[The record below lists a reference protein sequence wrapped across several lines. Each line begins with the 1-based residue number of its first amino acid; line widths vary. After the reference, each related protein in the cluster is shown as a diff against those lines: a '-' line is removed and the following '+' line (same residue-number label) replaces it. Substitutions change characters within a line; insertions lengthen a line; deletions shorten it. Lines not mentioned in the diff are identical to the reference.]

1 MRPSEWLARLRP
13 SATGTMALAAAAF
26 GLLAVFGIRGHVA
39 EQVALERERLAPQQA
54 SLQVVAAKRDLAV
67 GTIVDAD
74 TMAVRALPADGLPG
88 SVVRPERF
96 DAVEGGRLTVALKA
110 GEPLI
115 AATVVR
121 PDTAAL
127 AARVRSGVRAITIA
141 VDEVNALSGM
151 LQPGDRID
159 LLVSA
164 RAPARTAAD
173 AIADVTV
180 PLMQDIPVLA
190 VGRQF
195 RASTGS
201 SPDAAPR
208 PYTTITIEAE
218 PVQAQKLI
226 VAQRSGRL
234 TAMLRN
240 PDDRGAMARA
250 PMDIGRLLDA
260 APAPGAGRRTE
271 IIVGGRGALERRTQ
285 PTEGVLPHAAASA
298 IANRESL
305 Q

>member
-1 MRPSEWLARLRP
+1 MRAFAWFSRLRP
-13 SATGTMALAAAAF
+13 SPTGAMALAAAAF

-39 EQVALERERLAPQQA
+39 EQVAFERERLAPHRPT
-54 SLQVVAAKRDLAV
+54 LQVVAAKRDLAA

-74 TMAVRALPADGLPG
+74 TMAVRDLPADGLPG
-88 SVVRPERF
+88 SVVRPEGF

-115 AATVVR
+115 GTVVAR
-121 PDTAAL
+121 PDATAL

-164 RAPARTAAD
+164 RPPVRTAAD
-173 AIADVTV
+173 TNADVTV
-180 PLMQDIPVLA
+180 PLMQDVPILA

-195 RASTGS
+195 KASA
-201 SPDAAPR
+201 DAAPGANAR

-218 PVQAQKLI
+218 PLQAQKLI

-240 PDDRGAMARA
+240 PEDRGAMTRA

-260 APAPGAGRRTE
+260 APASAAGRRTE
-271 IIVGGRGALERRTQ
+271 IIVGGRGALERQLQ
-285 PTEGVLPHAAASA
+285 PAANALPHAAAHA
-298 IANRESL
+298 LANRESI